1 MSSREIAELTGK
13 EHFNVVRDIRIMLD
27 TLKLDVISFEGI
39 YLDTLNRKQTEYLLP
54 KDLTLTLVSALSSSK
69 SVFNPKYR
77 GLAHDH
83 KNNN

>member
-1 MSSREIAELTGK
+1 MT
-13 EHFNVVRDIRIMLD
+13 DIRNMFDAI
-27 TLKLDVISFEGI
+27 GI
-39 YLDTLNRKQTEYLLP
+39 QSPEFLGDYKDDRGRTYPMFNLP